1 MTKKQSNTAVAPILR
16 LQTAILL
23 IASGAVVPLGAYGQA
38 QPAAEAT
45 LGNVMVTATRSA
57 KAVELIPGAVQTI
70 TREEIARQLS
80 VSPDI
85 SQLLDAFIPG
95 FTGGRQKL
103 TSQGETFRG
112 RNPIFLLDGI
122 PISNPL
128 RQGNRETHFVDPLLI
143 EQIEVVSGASA
154 IQGLGATGGIINF
167 ITRTARA
174 DGTTHSV
181 SVGGSSQF
189 KSDSTSAKAAYTL
202 LHKAGD
208 FDFLVH
214 VSREGRG
221 MGYDGNGR
229 LIGMDVVQGDSQDS
243 TGQSLFFK
251 GGFKFGNSKQQRLQL
266 SVNNFDMRGDGN
278 YRAQT
283 GNRAADLTTTSVPG
297 APLGGQSAPKTKVT
311 SLSADYTHGDIGG
324 GLLTAQLFTE
334 SFAARYGSTLT
345 GEFQTTQAIG
355 NGPPAAWVYDQSQI
369 NAKKTGTKLAWVRPD
384 LFAPGVELTL
394 GLDWLKDT
402 SNQSIVNLGK
412 TWAPVV
418 TLQEIAPFAQLE
430 YTSGPVTVRG
440 GARNERLALDV
451 PTFAT
456 LPFYCSR
463 QVAGGTIKSNKTVFN
478 LGGIYRLTP
487 SVSTFAAYSEGLGF
501 ADVGRMLRQV
511 RVPGQ
516 SVNSLVDLDPVFTKN
531 KEVGLTWR
539 AANDPS
545 TGASSAS
552 ASISYFQ
559 STSARGGTIR
569 NDAVTGVA
577 FVDRNPI
584 RITGWELQAQVR
596 PMKELRLSGNLA
608 LTKGKTAGNASLP
621 ALNGGPLNFDLPAR
635 SQGPDK
641 ITLQADYDVSPQL
654 RVGLST
660 LTLLSR
666 DARIGS
672 AATATEQFKGYTLV
686 DFSGQYKMGP
696 GTFAFGIE
704 NLFNKQY
711 IGYFSQSN
719 FTAATTAAQ
728 ISARNNGYFAGMGM
742 RLSVSYKQ
750 DF

>member
-1 MTKKQSNTAVAPILR
+1 M
-16 LQTAILL
+16 
-23 IASGAVVPLGAYGQA
+23 PLCAYGQA
-38 QPAAEAT
+38 QPTAEAT

-167 ITRTARA
+167 ITRTART
-174 DGTTHSV
+174 DGTTSSV
-181 SVGGSSQF
+181 SIGGSSQF

-208 FDFLVH
+208 FDFLAH
-214 VSREGRG
+214 ISREGRG
-221 MGYDGNGR
+221 MGYDADGR

-243 TGQSLFFK
+243 TGQSVFFK
-251 GGFKFGNSKQQRLQL
+251 GGFKFGAGKQQRIQL
-266 SVNNFDMRGDGN
+266 SLNNFDIRGDGN

-283 GNRAADLTTTSVPG
+283 GNRAANLTTTSIAG

-311 SLSADYTHGDIGG
+311 ASSLDYTHGNLAG

-355 NGPPAAWVYDQSQI
+355 NGSPGAWVYDQSQI
-369 NAKKTGTKLAWVRPD
+369 NAKKTGSKLAWVRPD

-402 SNQSIVNLGK
+402 SSQTIVNLGK
-412 TWAPVV
+412 AWAPEV
-418 TLQEIAPFAQLE
+418 TLSEVAPFAQLE
-430 YTSGPVTVRG
+430 YTTGPVTVRG
-440 GARNERLALDV
+440 GARRERLALTV
-451 PTFAT
+451 PTFNT
-456 LPFYCSR
+456 LPFYGSPL
-463 QVAGGTIKSNKTVFN
+463 VAGGTIKSNKTVLN
-478 LGGIYRLTP
+478 LGGIYRFSP

-511 RVPGQ
+511 RVPNQ

-531 KEVGLTWR
+531 REVGLTWR

-545 TGASSAS
+545 TSAS
-552 ASISYFQ
+552 LSYFQ

-584 RITGWELQAQVR
+584 RITGWELQAQAR
-596 PMKELRLSGNLA
+596 PIKQLRVSSNLA
-608 LTKGKTAGNASLP
+608 LTKGLTAGNASLP
-621 ALNGGPLNFDLPAR
+621 AINGGPLAFDLPAR

-641 ITLQADYDVSPQL
+641 VTLQADYDVTPQL
-654 RVGLST
+654 RLGLST

-672 AATATEQFKGYTLV
+672 AATAVEQFKGYTLV
-686 DFSGQYKMGP
+686 DFSGQYKLGRGAAGP

-719 FTAATTAAQ
+719 FTASTTAAQ
-728 ISARNNGYFAGMGM
+728 ISARNNGYFAGMGR